1 MEEGEGTT
9 FMQWRERVHTEARED
24 ENRPQFRT
32 ILITATAVA
41 GLAIVL
47 GAIVFALS

>member
-9 FMQWRERVHTEARED
+9 FMQWRERVQSEARAD
-24 ENRPQFRT
+24 RPQFRA
-32 ILITATAVA
+32 ILITAAVVA

-47 GAIVFALS
+47 GVIVFALS

>member
-1 MEEGEGTT
+1 VEEGEGTT
-9 FMQWRERVHTEARED
+9 FMQWRERVHSEARED
-24 ENRPQFRT
+24 DRPQFRA